1 MTAYQPEQWHDMFVA
16 MAGRPAPGAGYA
28 RLPAGP
34 LTQSIGCPAEW
45 KGRDARPVTGEAS
58 VTGSGPVPPD
68 REGPPPDIDI
78 SVAHV
83 ARVYDYWL
91 GGKTNFT
98 PDQVAGRAAMRAAP
112 HVAEGVR
119 GNRAFLARAV
129 RYLVGQA
136 GVRQFLD
143 IGTGIPAA
151 DNTHEVAQA
160 MARECRV
167 VYVDND
173 PIVLSHARALLTSG
187 TKGATAYL
195 DEDLRNV
202 TELIQSAAGTLDFT
216 EPVAVMLIGILQCI
230 PGEDDPAGVIK
241 QLMDAV
247 PPGSYLA
254 ISHPASDIDVVGMGN
269 LAYQLHELMPM
280 ELRFRSR
287 AEVAALFDGLELVE
301 PGVVRVPQWR
311 PDSEADLANPAT
323 VWGGVARKN

>member
-1 MTAYQPEQWHDMFVA
+1 VSSGWLS
-16 MAGRPAPGAGYA
+16 AP
-28 RLPAGP
+28 LP
-34 LTQSIGCPAEW
+34 
-45 KGRDARPVTGEAS
+45 GEGGQLSEIDTS
-58 VTGSGPVPPD
+58 VPH
-68 REGPPPDIDI
+68 I
-78 SVAHV
+78 

-91 GGKTNFT
+91 GGKDNFAS
-98 PDQVAGRAAMRAAP
+98 DRAAAEAAMREDP
-112 HVAEGVR
+112 NVVEGVR

-129 RYLVGQA
+129 RYLAGQA

-173 PIVLSHARALLTSG
+173 PIVLSHARALLTSEPE
-187 TKGATAYL
+187 GATAYL

-202 TELIQSAAGTLDFT
+202 AEIIRAAGETLRFS
-216 EPVAVMLIGILQCI
+216 EPVAVMLIGILHCI
-230 PGEDDPAGVIK
+230 PDEDDPAGVIR

-254 ISHPASDIDVVGMGN
+254 ISHPANDINSPGVRR
-269 LAYQLHELMPM
+269 LASRLNELMPVK
-280 ELRFRSR
+280 LRFRSR

-301 PGVVRVPQWR
+301 PGLVRAPEWR
-311 PDSEADLANPAT
+311 PGSDADLDNPAAL
-323 VWGGVARKN
+323 WAGVARKN